1 MFARDLMTKPVI
13 TCHVNDSVN
22 EVAQRM
28 MDGGIG
34 SLVVVNDEGKLTSVI
49 TDRDIC
55 MAALTHQRTL
65 DDILVNQAMAK
76 SVVSARPDSTINE
89 VSELMATH
97 RVRRIPIADADGKPI
112 GVVALDDLVLESVQP
127 DTALLNGASRVAH
140 TLAAICRPA

>member
-28 MDGGIG
+28 MDGGVG

-65 DDILVNQAMAK
+65 DEILVNQAMAK

-97 RVRRIPIADADGKPI
+97 RVRRIPIVDADGNPI
-112 GVVALDDLVLESVQP
+112 GVVALDDLVIESVQP

-140 TLAAICRPA
+140 TLAAICRPT